1 MENNDQ
7 FWDQDK
13 TQQCACDR
21 GYTGYDCSGRVCPF
35 GDDPTTECGENSA
48 DDYQM
53 VSVVSS
59 TGADYFTLTCKDMF
73 GGTFETRPIAV
84 AGCTRSDGPASCREV
99 QYALMELPNF
109 AIPNVEV
116 DIMGTSAGTAN
127 EFLYRIH
134 FTDSANTGKQNT
146 LACSTNTN
154 EGEASTAGS
163 APLYDAADSCETFDV
178 GYPEWFDS
186 EGVLSALTTSTSA
199 SLSVSDVLGGTNAGS
214 TEDLDD
220 VVTAGSDSNVPTYD
234 SFVPC
239 ANKGNCDSATGSC
252 ACVDGHYGEAC
263 EMQSTYY

>member
-1 MENNDQ
+1 MKNNDQ

-21 GYTGYDCSGRVCPF
+21 GYTGYDCSSRICPF

-59 TGADYFTLTCKDMF
+59 SGSDYFTLTFKDMF
-73 GGTFETRPIAV
+73 GGTYETRPIAV
-84 AGCTRSDGPASCREV
+84 DGCAKGSSPSSCREV

-116 DIMGTSAGTAN
+116 DIMGTSVGSTQ
-127 EFLYRIH
+127 EYLYRIH

-146 LACSTNTN
+146 LACSTNTQADT
-154 EGEASTAGS
+154 ASSAGS
-163 APLYDAADSCETFDV
+163 APLYDAADSCETFDI

-186 EGVLSALTTSTSA
+186 EGILSTLTTTAGTNLDVSQA
-199 SLSVSDVLGGTNAGS
+199 LSGTNAGS
-214 TEDLDD
+214 DDDLTSVVSAGED
-220 VVTAGSDSNVPTYD
+220 ANVPTYD

-239 ANKGNCDSATGSC
+239 ANKGNCDSSTGSC